1 MMLFRLVAGVVAL
14 MLTRSLAGAQSES
27 AGNGAAEVLSN
38 GSLMHTLAAAA
49 VTGKPYSAV
58 QTHRTRQTLADGTT
72 ISHQGHHLVARDSEG
87 RVRVERRLEN
97 GQNGQPDT
105 VMVFVLDPTA
115 HTLTTWVS
123 GGKANKVATLV
134 KLPAEKRD
142 ARASAA
148 QGRPV
153 ADSTRPQP
161 VITTQDLGT
170 DSLNGLPVTVVKT
183 TTVVPAGRSGNDAP
197 ITKTHEVWTS
207 PDLKLVMK
215 EQWEDPRSGERTLEL
230 DEFSRSE
237 PDAALFRA
245 PNGYAVKDVMQSL
258 KEMEE
263 KLSAAQN

>member
-1 MMLFRLVAGVVAL
+1 MMRLRLGVGVVAL
-14 MLTRSLAGAQSES
+14 MLAGSLAGAQSGS
-27 AGNGAAEVLSN
+27 AGNGTAEVFSN
-38 GSLMHTLAAAA
+38 GSLIHTLVGAP
-49 VTGKPYSAV
+49 VTGQPYSAV
-58 QTHRTRQTLADGTT
+58 QMHQTRRMLADGTT
-72 ISHQGHHLVARDSEG
+72 ISHQGHHSVARDSEG
-87 RVRVERRLEN
+87 RVRVERRLED
-97 GQNGQPDT
+97 GQSGQTDT
-105 VMVFVLDPTA
+105 VMVFVLDPRA

-142 ARASAA
+142 AKASAA
-148 QGRPV
+148 QGQRV
-153 ADSTRPQP
+153 TDSARPQP
-161 VITTQDLGT
+161 VVTTEDLGT

-245 PNGYAVKDVMQSL
+245 PRGYEVKDVMQSL
-258 KEMEE
+258 KDLEE
-263 KLSAAQN
+263 RLSAAQN